1 VAAVGSCGWGPRIGR
16 LRPRVGKGRKLAADS
31 KIDALGQFEL
41 HTSLG
46 ALGRSVN
53 FTNSNLMMVFGGAII
68 LGTLYIGMKPKAVV
82 PGRLQSLAEI
92 AYSGLLGMAEGSIGP
107 EGKRFFPF
115 IFTLFFFVL
124 MGNLLGLL
132 PYSFTYTS
140 HIAVTFGLAL
150 MVIVIVT
157 AVALHIH
164 GLHFFSY
171 FFPEGAPKLLAPL
184 IVPIE
189 IISYLS
195 RPVSLSI
202 RLFANMVA
210 GHVMFEVFATFIV
223 LLAGA
228 STLGV
233 LGSVLPLA
241 LNVVLVGFELLV
253 AALQAYV
260 FAILTCIYLH
270 DAVHLH

>member
-1 VAAVGSCGWGPRIGR
+1 MAAE
-16 LRPRVGKGRKLAADS
+16 AAP

-41 HTSLG
+41 HSALG
-46 ALGRSVN
+46 AVGRSVN
-53 FTNSNLMMVFGGAII
+53 FTNSNLMMVIGAALV
-68 LGTLYIGMKPKAVV
+68 LGTLYYGAKPRAII
-82 PGRLQSLAEI
+82 PGRLQALAEM
-92 AYSGLLGMAEGSIGP
+92 AYSGVMDMTVGSIGP

-115 IFTLFFFVL
+115 IFALFFFVL

-140 HIAVTFGLAL
+140 HIAVTAGLAV

-157 AVALHIH
+157 IVALRIH
-164 GLHFFSY
+164 GLHFFTY
-171 FFPEGAPKLLAPL
+171 FFPQGAPKLLAPL
-184 IVPIE
+184 IIPIE
-189 IISYLS
+189 VISYLS

-210 GHVMFEVFATFIV
+210 GHVMFEVFGTFI
-223 LLAGA
+223 LILAGA
-228 STLGV
+228 GAVTGALGI
-233 LGSVLPLA
+233 LPLA
-241 LNVVLVGFELLV
+241 LNVVLEGFELLV

>member
-1 VAAVGSCGWGPRIGR
+1 MAGESEP
-16 LRPRVGKGRKLAADS
+16 
-31 KIDALGQFEL
+31 KIDALGQFKL
-41 HTSLG
+41 DT
-46 ALGRSVN
+46 ALGPIGHSVN
-53 FTNSNLMMVFGGAII
+53 FTNSNLMMVIGSLLI
-68 LGTLYIGMKPKAVV
+68 LATLYYGSKPRAIV
-82 PGRLQSLAEI
+82 PGRLQALAEL
-92 AYSGLLGMAEGSIGP
+92 AYTGVMDMAVGSIGP
-107 EGKRFFPF
+107 EGRRFFPF
-115 IFTLFFFVL
+115 VFTLFFFVL

-140 HIAVTFGLAL
+140 HIAVTAGLAV

-157 AVALHIH
+157 VVALSIH
-164 GLHFFSY
+164 GTHFFSY

-184 IVPIE
+184 IIPIE

-210 GHVMFEVFATFIV
+210 GHVMFEVFGTFV
-223 LLAGA
+223 LLLAGGGLVTGA
-228 STLGV
+228 LGI
-233 LGSVLPLA
+233 LPLA
-241 LNVVLVGFELLV
+241 LNVVLEGFELLV

>member
-1 VAAVGSCGWGPRIGR
+1 MEQEP
-16 LRPRVGKGRKLAADS
+16 
-31 KIDALGQFEL
+31 KIDALGQFDL

-53 FTNSNLMMVFGGAII
+53 FTNSNLMMLLAGAVV
-68 LGTLYIGMKPKAVV
+68 LALLYYGMRPRAVV
-82 PGRLQSLAEI
+82 PGRLQSIAEMSYV
-92 AYSGLLGMAEGSIGP
+92 ALMGMTVGSIGD

-150 MVIVIVT
+150 LVIVIVT
-157 AVALHIH
+157 AVSLHIH
-164 GLHFFSY
+164 GMHFFSY

-184 IVPIE
+184 IIPIE

-223 LLAGA
+223 LLGGA
-228 STLGV
+228 GV
-233 LGSVLPLA
+233 LGATIGILPLV
-241 LNVVLVGFELLV
+241 LNIVLVGFELLV

>member
-1 VAAVGSCGWGPRIGR
+1 MAAEG
-16 LRPRVGKGRKLAADS
+16 AH
-31 KIDALGQFEL
+31 KIDALGQFIL
-41 HTSLG
+41 TPALG
-46 ALGRSVN
+46 GLGRSVN
-53 FTNSNLMMVFGGAII
+53 FTNSNLLMLIGALLI
-68 LGTLYIGMKPKAVV
+68 LALLHYGAKPRAVV
-82 PGRLQSLAEI
+82 PGRLQALAEM
-92 AYSGLLGMAEGSIGP
+92 AYSGVMSMCVGSIGE
-107 EGKRFFPF
+107 EGRRFFPF

-124 MGNLLGLL
+124 MGNLLGLI

-140 HIAVTFGLAL
+140 HIAVTAGLAV
-150 MVIVIVT
+150 MVIIIVT
-157 AVALHIH
+157 VVALRIH

-184 IVPIE
+184 IIPIE
-189 IISYLS
+189 VISYLS

-210 GHVMFEVFATFIV
+210 GHVMFEVFGSFI
-223 LLAGA
+223 LILAAVSAGTA
-228 STLGV
+228 VLGV
-233 LGSVLPLA
+233 IPLA
-241 LNVVLVGFELLV
+241 LNVILEGFELLV

>member
-1 VAAVGSCGWGPRIGR
+1 VAVAGGPT
-16 LRPRVGKGRKLAADS
+16 
-31 KIDALGQFEL
+31 IDALGQFKL
-41 HTSLG
+41 VPMG
-46 ALGRSVN
+46 YMQ
-53 FTNSNLMMVFGGAII
+53 SNLMMVIGAALVLALLYFGS
-68 LGTLYIGMKPKAVV
+68 KPRAVV
-82 PGRLQSLAEI
+82 PGRLQALAEL
-92 AYSGLLGMAEGSIGP
+92 AYDFPYRMAVDQIGHEGR
-107 EGKRFFPF
+107 KFFPF

-124 MGNLLGLL
+124 MGNLLGLF
-132 PYSFTYTS
+132 PFSFTYTS
-140 HIAVTFGLAL
+140 HIAVTAALAV

-157 AVALHIH
+157 IVALMEH
-164 GLHFFSY
+164 GFKFFTY
-171 FFPEGAPKLLAPL
+171 FFPAGAPVFLAPL

-210 GHVMFEVFATFIV
+210 GHVMFAVFATFV
-223 LLAGA
+223 VMMGA
-228 STLGV
+228 WHGVGTVAALG
-233 LGSVLPLA
+233 PLA
-241 LNVVLVGFELLV
+241 VNVVLMGFELLV

>member
-1 VAAVGSCGWGPRIGR
+1 MAAEG
-16 LRPRVGKGRKLAADS
+16 

-41 HTSLG
+41 HTALG
-46 ALGRSVN
+46 GLGRSVN
-53 FTNSNLMMVFGGAII
+53 FTNSNLMMLLGGALII
-68 LGTLYIGMKPKAVV
+68 GLLYYGMKPRAVV

-92 AYSGLLGMAEGSIGP
+92 SYSGLLSLTEGSIGP
-107 EGKRFFPF
+107 EGRRFFPF

-124 MGNLLGLL
+124 MGNMLGLL

-140 HIAVTFGLAL
+140 HIAVTGGLAV
-150 MVIVIVT
+150 MVIIIVT
-157 AVALHIH
+157 IVALRIH
-164 GLHFFSY
+164 GMHFFSY

-189 IISYLS
+189 VISYLS

-210 GHVMFEVFATFIV
+210 GHVMFEVFAAFVV
-223 LLAGA
+223 LLGGA
-228 STLGV
+228 GV
-233 LGSVLPLA
+233 LGASIGVLPLA
-241 LNVVLVGFELLV
+241 LNVILVGFELLV